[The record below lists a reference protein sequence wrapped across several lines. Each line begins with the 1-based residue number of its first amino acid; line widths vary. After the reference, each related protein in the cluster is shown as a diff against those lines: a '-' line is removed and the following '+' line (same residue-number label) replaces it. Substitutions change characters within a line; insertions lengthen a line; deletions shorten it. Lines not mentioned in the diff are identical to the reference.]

1 MTHSGTA
8 GLSAAADSAAPT
20 AFDWDAVRAWFPALA
35 RQVHGKPLVYF
46 DSANTAQKPQVV
58 IDAVSEDYTHHN
70 ANIARAMHALG
81 AEATERFEAT
91 RTSLQRFIGAER
103 REDVVLTRGTTES
116 INLVAHSF
124 ALPRL
129 KAGDEI
135 LVSEMEHHANIV
147 PWQLAAGRVGARVR
161 PVPVTDTGELDL
173 GVMEKLLSGPVR
185 LMAVAHVSN
194 VLGTVNPVRAICALA
209 RRHGVPVLVDGSQ
222 AAPHLPIDVAKLGC
236 DFYAFTGHKMFG
248 PTGTGV
254 LWGKREWLDSMPPF
268 MGGGDMIRTVS
279 FEGTTYADPPHRFEA
294 GTPNIAGII
303 GLGAA
308 VSMLSGLPW
317 QTLIEQESGLL
328 AHLRQVLGEVPGL
341 RVLGDAPD
349 RVPVVSFVLDDVHA
363 HDLATLLDT
372 HGVAVRSG
380 HHCAYPLMQRFKLTG
395 TCRASLAF
403 YNTHAE
409 IDRFGEALRK
419 SLALLR

>member
-8 GLSAAADSAAPT
+8 GLPAAGASAAAA
-20 AFDWDAVRAWFPALA
+20 AFDWDVVRAQFPALA

-58 IDAVSEDYTHHN
+58 IDAVTEYYTQHN
-70 ANIARAMHALG
+70 ANISRAMHALG
-81 AEATERFEAT
+81 AEATERFEAA

-173 GVMEKLLSGPVR
+173 VAMDKLLSGPVR

-209 RRHGVPVLVDGSQ
+209 RRHGVPVLIDGSQ

-317 QTLIEQESGLL
+317 QALIEHESGLL
-328 AHLRQVLGEVPGL
+328 AHVRQVLDEVPGL
-341 RVLGDAPD
+341 RIVGDAPD

-409 IDRFGEALRK
+409 IDRFGEALGK